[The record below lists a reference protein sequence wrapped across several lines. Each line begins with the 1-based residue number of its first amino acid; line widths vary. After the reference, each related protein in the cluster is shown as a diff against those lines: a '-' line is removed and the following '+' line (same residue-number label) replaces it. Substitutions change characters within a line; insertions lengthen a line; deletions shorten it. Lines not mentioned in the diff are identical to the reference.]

1 MPHSFNDIHVEDGSS
16 LGRQA
21 DPTEEYSLDVLKFIT
36 HSPTHYESII
46 INSLNCDQSA

>member
-1 MPHSFNDIHVEDGSS
+1 MPHSFKDLDDGGS

-21 DPTEEYSLDVLKFIT
+21 DPTVGQLDVLKFIT
-36 HSPTHYESII
+36 HSPTDYESII